1 MRLDLFGVVG
11 EDFTPATVRAALP
24 YSGEVTVDIN
34 SGGGFAADGVAIY
47 NLLRDHPGKVTVNV
61 IGIAA
66 SAASLIAMAGDT
78 ITMAD
83 GAVMMIHDPLQITI
97 GNSAD
102 HAKTIEE
109 LEAYANAYA
118 RIYSRRAGIS
128 EHTARS
134 VMKAETWFDGP
145 QAVAARFAT
154 ATGSAKARAYAT
166 YEYDRYRH
174 ATQAMARVAKSH
186 PQILA
191 RNAEDI
197 KASWAK
203 VAARM
208 SGKEVKDPSR
218 LQHGWDSVVADFNK
232 RNAPKAGDKTDEL
245 SGWSK
250 VIAEHNARHAR

>member
-11 EDFTPATVRAALP
+11 EDFTPTIVRNALP
-24 YSGEVTVDIN
+24 SSGEVHVSIN
-34 SGGGFAADGVAIY
+34 SGGGYAADGATIY
-47 NLLRDHPGKVTVNV
+47 NLLHAHPGKVTVEV
-61 IGIAA
+61 VGIAA
-66 SAASLIAMAGDT
+66 SAASLIAMAGDS
-78 ITMAD
+78 IVMAS
-83 GAVMMIHDPLQITI
+83 GAVMMIHDPLQVTI

-109 LEAYANAYA
+109 LEAYAKAYA

-128 EHTARS
+128 EQTARL
-134 VMKAETWFDGP
+134 VMKAETWYDGP
-145 QAVAARFAT
+145 EAVAAGFAT
-154 ATGSAKARAYAT
+154 ATGTAKAAAYAMYD
-166 YEYDRYRH
+166 YERYRH

-186 PQILA
+186 PHLVA
-191 RNAEDI
+191 RNAEDV

-203 VAARM
+203 VVARM

-232 RNAPKAGDKTDEL
+232 RNAPNLRDKPAEF

-250 VIAEHNARHAR
+250 VIAEHNARRHW